1 MIMTDEE
8 DDEDDEEE
16 TTGSGS
22 FGMIPEGPARDK
34 VAIT

>member
-1 MIMTDEE
+1 MIMTNEE

-22 FGMIPEGPARDK
+22 FGMIPESPAR
-34 VAIT
+34 